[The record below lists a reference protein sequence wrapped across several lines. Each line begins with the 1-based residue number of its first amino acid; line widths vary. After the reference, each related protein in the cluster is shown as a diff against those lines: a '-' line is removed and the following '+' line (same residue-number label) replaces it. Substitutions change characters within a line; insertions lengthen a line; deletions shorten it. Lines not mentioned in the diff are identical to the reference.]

1 MNHQET
7 LLFFRYQRQIFGICP
22 CCGEFFRLS
31 DCKIAQDEKEPS
43 DWLEK
48 LKNEDRQL
56 TNREAKLEQQ
66 LETLRVEARNEGRK
80 TAGRLVK
87 KVDKVFTPQKLN
99 PDDAKVIFHPVDYL
113 VFNGM
118 KNQQVEGLKNI
129 IFLDAAQ
136 KLKEAKT
143 IQRSLEK
150 AIEQEKYEWLTLRV
164 RNDGQIE
171 EE

>member
-31 DCKIAQDEKEPS
+31 DCKITEDEEEPS
-43 DWLEK
+43 DWLEQ
-48 LKNEDRQL
+48 LKKEDRQL
-56 TNREAKLEQQ
+56 SNREAKIEEQ
-66 LETLRVEARNEGRK
+66 LAVLREEARAQGRK

-99 PDDAKVIFHPVDYL
+99 PDDAKVIFHPVDYV

-118 KNQQVEGLKNI
+118 KDNRVDGLKNI
-129 IFLDAAQ
+129 LFLDAAQ
-136 KLKEAKT
+136 KSKEAKT

-164 RNDGQIE
+164 GNDGVIE